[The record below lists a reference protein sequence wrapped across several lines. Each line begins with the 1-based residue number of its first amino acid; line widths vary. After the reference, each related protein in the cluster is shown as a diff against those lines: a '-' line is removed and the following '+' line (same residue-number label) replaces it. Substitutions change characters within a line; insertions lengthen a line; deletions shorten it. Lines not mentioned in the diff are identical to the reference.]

1 MIDMKKRTV
10 MLNISLGLCAFYE
23 VCFFIGYL
31 LQKPL
36 FGRDFYDYDEL
47 EPVFSP
53 VVIILMLFLA
63 AGVVI
68 FNIMLRK
75 HQTKAMTIGTAVFAA
90 AAFESNL
97 AVKAAASL
105 LMSVY
110 SARLGG
116 TDALTAATLSS
127 HAVSVMDLIFS
138 VFFVA
143 SLVLM
148 ICASREKE

>member
-1 MIDMKKRTV
+1 MKKRTV

-23 VCFFIGYL
+23 VCFFIGYF
-31 LQKPL
+31 LQNPL

-90 AAFESNL
+90 AAL
-97 AVKAAASL
+97 RAIL
-105 LMSVY
+105 
-110 SARLGG
+110 R
-116 TDALTAATLSS
+116 
-127 HAVSVMDLIFS
+127 
-138 VFFVA
+138 
-143 SLVLM
+143 
-148 ICASREKE
+148 